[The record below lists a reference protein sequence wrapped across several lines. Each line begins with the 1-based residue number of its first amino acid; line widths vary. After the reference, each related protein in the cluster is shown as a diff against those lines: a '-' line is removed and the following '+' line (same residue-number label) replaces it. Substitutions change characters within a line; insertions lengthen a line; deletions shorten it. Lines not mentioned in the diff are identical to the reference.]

1 MKGSEYDFNRRDQ
14 AAHDPTQAYQF
25 VFRPRQCCRNID
37 QTKTARSEVK
47 TSDDRTL
54 THGDNGHNGHSGH
67 CGHNGQNG
75 HYGHHN
81 YNKK

>member
-1 MKGSEYDFNRRDQ
+1 MILIEGIRR
-14 AAHDPTQAYQF
+14 HTTQRKRIQF